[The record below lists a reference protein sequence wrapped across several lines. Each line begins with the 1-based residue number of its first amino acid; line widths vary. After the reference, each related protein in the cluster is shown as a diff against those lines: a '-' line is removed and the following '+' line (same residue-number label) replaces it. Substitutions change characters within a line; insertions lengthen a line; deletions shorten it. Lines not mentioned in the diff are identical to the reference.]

1 MVGTHFAH
9 MDSHRVAWAIPVPVG
24 PVGLVRAKV
33 ACFQLNIQP
42 QRVFTFLPIDS
53 QFADRKVEVPGIWGL
68 VTAVLGFA
76 LMICGLLPQE
86 VRAQNAKM
94 SLVYLYS

>member
-33 ACFQLNIQP
+33 ACFQLN
-42 QRVFTFLPIDS
+42 
-53 QFADRKVEVPGIWGL
+53 
-68 VTAVLGFA
+68 
-76 LMICGLLPQE
+76 
-86 VRAQNAKM
+86 
-94 SLVYLYS
+94 SLVSMMSEAIFSKPK